1 METLDFVLIEGGLW
15 DGWGKKKKK
24 SNSQRHRDPSQT
36 VIINLTQKE
45 PRSLRTGNEMASEL
59 MNITEDKL
67 FPFGG
72 IKLKH
77 VNKRTSEPR
86 LGFKPLAFFHNWSM
100 LYLIGLHMLAF
111 TTKKTV

>member
-1 METLDFVLIEGGLW
+1 MDEV
-15 DGWGKKKKK
+15 KKK

-86 LGFKPLAFFHNWSM
+86 LGFKPLAFFHN
-100 LYLIGLHMLAF
+100 
-111 TTKKTV
+111 